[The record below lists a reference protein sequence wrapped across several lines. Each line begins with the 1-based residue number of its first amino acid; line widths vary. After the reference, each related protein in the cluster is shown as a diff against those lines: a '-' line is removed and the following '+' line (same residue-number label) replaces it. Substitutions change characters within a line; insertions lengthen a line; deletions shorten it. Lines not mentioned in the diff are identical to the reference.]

1 MLFSSY
7 RDDVAD
13 VTMCIFQMSPDS
25 PAAAVLRYLGHFET
39 NTPEAQKIQ
48 NIWKNTEDSEKY

>member
-1 MLFSSY
+1 MIVVVLVMMFSTY

-25 PAAAVLRYLGHFET
+25 PAAQNMLTAFLRYLGHIET
-39 NTPEAQKIQ
+39 ITPEA
-48 NIWKNTEDSEKY
+48 